1 MYDTA
6 LVQGIGRSATE
17 VNDAM
22 GRVYGQMGLAILTSM
37 VVSALVSSSPALM
50 ALLFGTAL
58 KWVIIFA
65 PLVAVLGM
73 SLAFDKMSKNTLQ
86 ILLHGFA
93 ALMGLSFATIFVIYT
108 IGSIVSAFMGAAVLF
123 GVMSFYGYFTK
134 KDLSSWGSFLMVGLI
149 AIVIASIIN
158 VVLAGFFP
166 GTVDNALWSSVI
178 SALAIIVFTGLTA
191 YDTQRIREMV
201 SYENDGKMEIMGALS
216 LYLNFINIFLSLLQ
230 LFGNR
235 ND

>member
-1 MYDTA
+1 MLA
-6 LVQGIGRSATE
+6 PGLSRSASE
-17 VNDAM
+17 VNSAM
-22 GRVYGQMGLAILTSM
+22 GRVYGQMGLAVLTSM

-50 ALLFGTAL
+50 ALFFGTAL

-65 PLVAVLGM
+65 PLVAVFAM
-73 SLAFDKMSKNTLQ
+73 SLAYDKMSKSTMQ

-93 ALMGLSFATIFVIYT
+93 ALMGLSFATIFVVYT

-149 AIVIASIIN
+149 AVVIASIIN
-158 VVLAGFFP
+158 VVLAGFWP
-166 GTVDNALWSSVI
+166 GVVDNALWASVI
-178 SALAIIVFTGLTA
+178 SALAIIVFVGLTA